1 MIWPGS
7 TASSASF
14 SFLARLST
22 GSETLVFTL
31 PDTVRAFASW
41 SSQASVPVL
50 GTGVPPAR
58 RKLVVTS
65 ASLALKVTTRTSSPE
80 PATLV

>member
-1 MIWPGS
+1 MS
-7 TASSASF
+7 TM
-14 SFLARLST
+14 
-22 GSETLVFTL
+22 

-50 GTGVPPAR
+50 RTGVPPAK
-58 RKLVVTS
+58 RKLVATS